1 MCRALYMTGYM
12 DELAEHFEPDKEII
26 TYRNMF
32 ELADK
37 ARYYLSH
44 PNQAEKVR
52 QAGYERALK
61 DHTYQTRF
69 RNLFKQLGLPG

>member
-1 MCRALYMTGYM
+1 MTGYM

-61 DHTYQTRF
+61 DHTYQARF